1 MMNLYYDGSCTIK
14 LNMKNWDDDLAKIM
28 EKKMKKYKEQ
38 IDNNLPSNNKQDKN
52 ISGPI
57 TLTDYNF
64 DQTIRKYSL
73 LVVDFWAPWCGPCK
87 LVSPVIDQ
95 LAIEFSGKAVFGKL
109 NVDENPTVA
118 NIFGIQSIPTL
129 IIFKDGEAVD
139 GVMGALPKQQLIST
153 ISRHF

>member
-1 MMNLYYDGSCTIK
+1 
-14 LNMKNWDDDLAKIM
+14 MKNWDEDLAKIM

-38 IDNNLPSNNKQDKN
+38 IDTNLPSNNNHDKN

-64 DQTIRKYSL
+64 DHTIRKYSL

-87 LVSPVIDQ
+87 LVSPIIDQ
-95 LAIEFSGKAVFGKL
+95 LAIELSGKAVFGKL

-139 GVMGALPKQQLIST
+139 GLMGALPKQQMIST

>member
-1 MMNLYYDGSCTIK
+1 MNLYYNGSCTIK
-14 LNMKNWDDDLAKIM
+14 LNMKNWDEDLAKIM

-38 IDNNLPSNNKQDKN
+38 IDNNLPSNNNQDKN
-52 ISGPI
+52 TSGPI

-64 DQTIRKYSL
+64 DQSIRKYSL

-139 GVMGALPKQQLIST
+139 GVMGALPKQQLTST

>member
-1 MMNLYYDGSCTIK
+1 
-14 LNMKNWDDDLAKIM
+14 MKNWDEDLAKIM
-28 EKKMKKYKEQ
+28 EKKMKKYEEQ
-38 IDNNLPSNNKQDKN
+38 INNNLPSNNNHDKD

-64 DQTIRKYSL
+64 DETVKKYSL

-87 LVSPVIDQ
+87 LVSPMIDQ
-95 LAIEFSGKAVFGKL
+95 LAIELRGKAVFGKL

-129 IIFKDGEAVD
+129 IIFKNGEAID
-139 GVMGALPKQQLIST
+139 GLMGAVPKQQLVST
-153 ISRHF
+153 ISRYF

>member
-1 MMNLYYDGSCTIK
+1 
-14 LNMKNWDDDLAKIM
+14 MKNWDEDLEKIM
-28 EKKMKKYKEQ
+28 EKKMKKYREQ
-38 IDNNLPSNNKQDKN
+38 IDNNITTNNNQDKD

-64 DQTIRKYSL
+64 DETTRKYSL

-87 LVSPVIDQ
+87 LVSPLIDQ
-95 LAIEFSGKAVFGKL
+95 LAIELRGKVVFRKL

-129 IIFKDGEAVD
+129 IIFKNGEAID
-139 GVMGALPKQQLIST
+139 GLMGALPKQQLIST
-153 ISRHF
+153 ISRYF